1 MRIPRTFLKKWL
13 EAGYSLSLLRAYLLI
28 RTVSS
33 ESAGYTHTVS
43 LAAQLSLS
51 RPFISSTLTAL
62 TKLGLAVKLGH
73 GRYKIIS
80 LYRLMAE
87 ARESSQCYR
96 VDLYALKDLE
106 SFKAFIYSTK
116 VEQFFSKNDVRSR
129 SESRYANCLAQQ
141 DLKWSENTVRKAQRK
156 AHELALIVRTPI
168 FKQPPSSEI
177 HKWQDQDA
185 NRCGIRHSSI
195 KWHYGFNLS
204 VKKTLSPTTNFYR
217 YFDKTTLSFDGME
230 KLFPSRH
237 YVFSY

>member
-1 MRIPRTFLKKWL
+1 MRIPRTFIKKWL

-28 RTVSS
+28 RTVST

-62 TKLGLAVKLGH
+62 TKMGLAVKCGH
-73 GRYKIIS
+73 GHYKILS
-80 LYRLMAE
+80 LYRIMAE

-96 VDLYALKDLE
+96 VDLYALKDLA
-106 SFKAFIYSTK
+106 SFKAFIYSLK

-129 SESRYANCLAQQ
+129 SAKSYANCLAQE

-156 AHELALIVRTPI
+156 AHEMSLIVRTRI
-168 FKQPPSSEI
+168 YKQAPSSEI

-185 NRCGIRHSSI
+185 KRCGIRHDTV
-195 KWHYGFNLS
+195 KWHYGYELS
-204 VKKTLSPTTNFYR
+204 VKKTLRPTTNFYR
-217 YFDKTTLSFDGME
+217 YFNKTSLSFEVLD
-230 KLFPSRH
+230 KLFPS
-237 YVFSY
+237 